1 MWFCLCHSENVFVSL
16 WQKFWH
22 LLFLRSPFVLAF
34 EGFEGSHSS
43 CQWIVA
49 LSGSS
54 SCFSSSCNNA
64 CTIRYIY
71 CRDCQ
76 YSQFVY
82 NYIATST
89 NTNRETNYILAA
101 RLCYYRRLTNNCTG
115 LTTRYSKT
123 ISVFLAFIFLYY
135 DCTMWLLPKLCL
147 CVINVSMKL
156 AYTMNVI

>member
-1 MWFCLCHSENVFVSL
+1 MEFGMQLKLFFVFSQNIRYTCPKYLSIPTAYLKQFQWFYTYKLLICCCLCHTENVFVSL

-64 CTIRYIY
+64 CTTRYIVLY
-71 CRDCQ
+71 
-76 YSQFVY
+76 
-82 NYIATST
+82 
-89 NTNRETNYILAA
+89 
-101 RLCYYRRLTNNCTG
+101 G
-115 LTTRYSKT
+115 LPAIQS
-123 ISVFLAFIFLYY
+123 ICVQLYWY
-135 DCTMWLLPKLCL
+135 K
-147 CVINVSMKL
+147 
-156 AYTMNVI
+156 Y